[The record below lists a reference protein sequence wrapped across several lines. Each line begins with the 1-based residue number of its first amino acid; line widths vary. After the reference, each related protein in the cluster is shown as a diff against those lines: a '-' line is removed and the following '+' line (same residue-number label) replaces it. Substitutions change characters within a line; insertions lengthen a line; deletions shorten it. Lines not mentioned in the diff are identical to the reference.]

1 MPGATRACVPV
12 SGLSSQ
18 PLACV
23 LSSELHLLQVISA
36 LDIRSSL
43 SWLWSPCCV
52 ILLGCLLLSLLLS
65 LCVTLAVVPVSA
77 PDWLWPL
84 CAPVTTR
91 GQGPAWCVVSTC
103 PVGAVTTSGVHTATS
118 HCHSHTGREGGQS
131 LQTTFSYFENHN
143 VNIWKKDKTKY
154 AAYIQQTH
162 SRSSSILLFCTGVHG
177 WLAAWYD
184 VQVYSNRYRL
194 YSHYLS
200 QVCDGWGPSPDIGV
214 THYYYG
220 QGGWPGWGPGQAT
233 LHWLVLSW
241 PRSALWSHTRLSAPI
256 MGCQLLNDL

>member
-36 LDIRSSL
+36 LDTRSSL

-52 ILLGCLLLSLLLS
+52 ILIGCLLLSLLLS

-91 GQGPAWCVVSTC
+91 GQGPACWCLPVQWGQSRHRVYTQPLATVTLTQAERVVSPC
-103 PVGAVTTSGVHTATS
+103 KL
-118 HCHSHTGREGGQS
+118 HSRILKIITLISE
-131 LQTTFSYFENHN
+131 
-143 VNIWKKDKTKY
+143 KDKTKY
-154 AAYIQQTH
+154 AAYIKQTH
-162 SRSSSILLFCTGVHG
+162 SRSSSIWLFCTGVHG

>member
-1 MPGATRACVPV
+1 MLSCEDASCYPCCCLCVSLWLWSLCRPLTDCGHCVPPSPPAARAQPGV
-12 SGLSSQ
+12 WCLPVQWGQSRHRVYTQ
-18 PLACV
+18 PLATV
-23 LSSELHLLQVISA
+23 TLTQAERVV
-36 LDIRSSL
+36 
-43 SWLWSPCCV
+43 SPCKLHSR
-52 ILLGCLLLSLLLS
+52 ILKII
-65 LCVTLAVVPVSA
+65 TLIS
-77 PDWLWPL
+77 
-84 CAPVTTR
+84 
-91 GQGPAWCVVSTC
+91 
-103 PVGAVTTSGVHTATS
+103 
-118 HCHSHTGREGGQS
+118 E
-131 LQTTFSYFENHN
+131 
-143 VNIWKKDKTKY
+143 KDKTKY
-154 AAYIQQTH
+154 AAYIKQTH
-162 SRSSSILLFCTGVHG
+162 SRSSSSILLFCTGVHG

-241 PRSALWSHTRLSAPI
+241 PRSGLWSHTRLSAPI